1 MPRYPIERSTNFII
15 EEESWNLIEYDHT
28 SVPGTIYLS
37 LTEGKIN
44 SIYDDVEKGIADTD
58 KLAKYDLLVPVEQQE
73 FKIGSVIH
81 PVFTLTKNGVPS
93 NLKYTLLS
101 TNNAIVKRVNEELTA
116 VGAGIVNLIVQL
128 NDYPTIQKTFTI
140 SVVEDEPDVVSAY
153 IDGVS
158 TIRLDRIA
166 EYTLQTTLAAEVI
179 KFNLYH
185 TEVLTKIYDS
195 NGEEQLDVYSE
206 YRLFQHPKQAK
217 SYIGIKQ
224 NNTSYVLEETMDKR
238 KILAEITKQ
247 ENNSCTIRA
256 NKNNN
261 LGYVVLGCVYG
272 NGQEV
277 FKPIEIIPLW

>member
-73 FKIGSVIH
+73 FKIGSVIN

-185 TEVLTKIYDS
+185 AEVLAKVYDS
-195 NGEEQLDVYSE
+195 NGEEQLDAYSE
-206 YRLFQHPKQAK
+206 YKLF
-217 SYIGIKQ
+217 
-224 NNTSYVLEETMDKR
+224 
-238 KILAEITKQ
+238 
-247 ENNSCTIRA
+247 
-256 NKNNN
+256 
-261 LGYVVLGCVYG
+261 
-272 NGQEV
+272 
-277 FKPIEIIPLW
+277 